1 MLALDIIIIYLVDGY
16 IVVDYMGVAELYAQ
30 IPPKYISTVLFDAHL
45 RDIIHCH
52 DDDDHRCNAHWS
64 ACSTTTI

>member
-30 IPPKYISTVLFDAHL
+30 ILPKYISTVLFDAHS

-52 DDDDHRCNAHWS
+52 DDEDDDADADADHRC
-64 ACSTTTI
+64 